1 MTPAKDRFRPVPHR
15 FELRLARWSTVN
27 EICPAPV
34 DFPIHAY
41 KLRSFQS
48 MIDNIGD
55 ETFLVDLIGIVTG
68 VPPLVSVDVKGRQ
81 VSKRVVRLTV
91 MRQTAILALWG
102 ENADGLDADALVV
115 SSRKEPVIALVM
127 GCTYN
132 LEDSM
137 LSLSASYGSK
147 ICINM
152 ANPDVVFLRN
162 RRIGSVQ
169 CTIEWIIDKGQRFR
183 SLEVENVDVSCLASM
198 IPHVAVELES
208 LPDAKDL
215 GKKDGTGARG
225 AAADKRKDKRQR
237 SGTSKS
243 HVSKKLFTYGA
254 GGRRRATTMLINC
267 SACPNDHGG

>member
-162 RRIGSVQ
+162 RSVLSSGLL
-169 CTIEWIIDKGQRFR
+169 TKVRDSVLWKWRMLMLAV
-183 SLEVENVDVSCLASM
+183 SL
-198 IPHVAVELES
+198 
-208 LPDAKDL
+208 
-215 GKKDGTGARG
+215 R
-225 AAADKRKDKRQR
+225 
-237 SGTSKS
+237 
-243 HVSKKLFTYGA
+243 
-254 GGRRRATTMLINC
+254 
-267 SACPNDHGG
+267 